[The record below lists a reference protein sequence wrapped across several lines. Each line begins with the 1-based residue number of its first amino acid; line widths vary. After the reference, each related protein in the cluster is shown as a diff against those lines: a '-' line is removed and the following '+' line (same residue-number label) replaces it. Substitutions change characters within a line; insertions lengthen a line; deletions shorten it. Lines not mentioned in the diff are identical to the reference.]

1 MCTEEHSGTKDPR
14 DEKPGEN
21 KSNTEYTPKNTSNK
35 NNTKTDVVEDK
46 FPKNDDVSS
55 LEDFNIKE
63 TTQMI

>member
-1 MCTEEHSGTKDPR
+1 MCTEEHSGIKDSR
-14 DEKPGEN
+14 DEGEN
-21 KSNTEYTPKNTSNK
+21 KSNTEYILKNMSNN
-35 NNTKTDVVEDK
+35 NNTKIDVVEDK